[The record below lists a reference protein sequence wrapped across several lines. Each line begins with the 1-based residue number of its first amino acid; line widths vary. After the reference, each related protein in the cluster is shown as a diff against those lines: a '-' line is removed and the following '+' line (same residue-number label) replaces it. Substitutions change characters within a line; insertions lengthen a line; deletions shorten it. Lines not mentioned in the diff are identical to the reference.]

1 MILLGDHEPAA
12 AVSGEGASWDVPV
25 HVIASRPSILDA
37 LRTYGFRDGL
47 TPARPSLGKM
57 HTLLPVLLDA
67 LSARH

>member
-1 MILLGDHEPAA
+1 
-12 AVSGEGASWDVPV
+12 VPV

-37 LRTYGFRDGL
+37 LRVHGFRTGL
-47 TPARPSLGKM
+47 TPSRPSFGRM